1 MALVK
6 EEYHLD
12 GHAYGWGQSVS
23 QTQFLVVFKA
33 REFYDLSGKN
43 EILKY

>member
-12 GHAYGWGQSVS
+12 GQAYGWAQSVS
-23 QTQFLVVFKA
+23 QTLFLVVFKA
-33 REFYDLSGKN
+33 REFYDLSGEN